1 MTPGR
6 IPTAFPEYGK
16 RPATMRRFLA
26 LFVLLPIAI
35 VVVVLS
41 VANRAEVTFSLDP
54 FNAVPALSA
63 SAPLYVFLFGA
74 LALGIVIGG
83 IATWLRQG
91 KWRRF
96 ARAERAE
103 VELLRAENA
112 QLRAAA
118 APPAQLPA
126 RHAA

>member
-1 MTPGR
+1 MTWR
-6 IPTAFPEYGK
+6 VSTAFPEHGK

-35 VVVVLS
+35 VIVALS

-54 FNAVPALSA
+54 FNAVPGLSA
-63 SAPLYVFLFGA
+63 NAPLYVFLFGA

-83 IATWLRQG
+83 VATWLRQG

-103 VELLRAENA
+103 VERLRSENA
-112 QLRAAA
+112 RLRAAA
-118 APPAQLPA
+118 APPPQLAA
-126 RHAA
+126 RDAA